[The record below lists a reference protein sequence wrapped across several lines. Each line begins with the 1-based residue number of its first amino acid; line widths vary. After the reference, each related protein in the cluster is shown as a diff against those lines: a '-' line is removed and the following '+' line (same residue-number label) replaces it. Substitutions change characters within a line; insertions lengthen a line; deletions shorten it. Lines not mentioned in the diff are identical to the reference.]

1 MTAIKKQPGTVKD
14 TRSSGPK
21 TKTKRASQAPSSAP
35 KTRSQQPNKS
45 DQTKFSQD
53 LATQSNQKQVPNFQS
68 WASPSAAKSSSEL
81 KALSGDSMGRRDKGD
96 NVKSLQE
103 HLNKSGAKL
112 EADGKFGPE
121 TQKAVRKFQRQNNLT
136 VDGKVGPETMGALN
150 KGLKPEPAAQKP
162 DPAGKKP
169 DPAVQKPDPGAKQPD
184 PAAQKPDPAVQKP
197 DPGAKVDPG
206 AKKPDPTVQKP
217 DPGAKVDQGAKKA
230 QGLPQLADKKMSTQE
245 KYDHYA
251 AMVKAAGGKM
261 DSKNPTVLGL
271 RGLGT
276 DGKRHDSAKNTG
288 SNDDTFVV
296 LGRDKKG
303 QPTVSELSGATH
315 AATPRGSVAGGVAQL
330 RPGNYDVTRR
340 HDYKG
345 HEAWAVNGGG
355 DVPAYRDGNRDGKI
369 SDAEKANAVKKGTTA
384 DGILFHFD
392 RQASIGCQTLPVD
405 QLKKLKAAVN
415 GGNFNYTLLDANQ
428 AQ

>member
-1 MTAIKKQPGTVKD
+1 MTAIKNP
-14 TRSSGPK
+14 TRVGKSSSAPAPK
-21 TKTKRASQAPSSAP
+21 TKKTSQAPSNVQR
-35 KTRSQQPNKS
+35 TRSQQPTKV
-45 DQTKFSQD
+45 DQTKLSQD

-68 WASPSAAKSSSEL
+68 WASPNAAQSSEL
-81 KALSGDSMGRRDKGD
+81 KPLSGNSIGRRDKGD
-96 NVKSLQE
+96 NVKQLQE

-121 TQKAVRKFQRQNNLT
+121 TQKAVRKFQRKHNLT

-150 KGLKPEPAAQKP
+150 KGLKADPGAKADPAA
-162 DPAGKKP
+162 KKP
-169 DPAVQKPDPGAKQPD
+169 DPAVQKPDP
-184 PAAQKPDPAVQKP
+184 
-197 DPGAKVDPG
+197 
-206 AKKPDPTVQKP
+206 AKKPEPTVQKP
-217 DPGAKVDQGAKKA
+217 DPSAKADPGAKKA
-230 QGLPQLADKKMSTQE
+230 QGVPQLADKKLSTQE

-251 AMVKAAGGKM
+251 AMVKAAGGKI

-271 RGLGT
+271 RGLGV
-276 DGKRHDSAKNTG
+276 DGKRHDSARNTG

-303 QPTVSELSGATH
+303 QPTVTELSGATH
-315 AATPRGSVAGGVAQL
+315 AATARGSVAGGVAQL

-355 DVPAYRDGNRDGKI
+355 NVPAYRDGNRDGKI
-369 SDAEKANAVKKGTTA
+369 SDSEKANAVKKGTTA